1 MDYARQ
7 LDILGDK
14 LVESFLQTIDILSA
28 LLGAEER
35 YYAGSHCRF
44 VAEKAEETAR
54 IMGLPE
60 SEIFEIR
67 TAALLHDIGK
77 IGFPDNLLSRFP
89 TELSAEEFR
98 FYTRHCELGRE
109 ILRRHS
115 SLSTVAELVYQH
127 HERYDGSGF
136 PRHLRGDE
144 VLTGAMIIGAANTYH
159 NAMYRRTKDRYQ
171 LADTGGSGMSTTT
184 AFVDETRTR
193 YSQVMQHFTRKSGV
207 LYRPDVVEAFTS
219 LIETDRRR
227 LGEKLLKRLMVN
239 QLKPGMTLG
248 ENYYTSYGLLVAAR
262 DETLSE
268 KMVASLIRFAE
279 IGEIPQKVLVVD

>member
-1 MDYARQ
+1 MDYTRQ
-7 LDILGDK
+7 IEALGDK

-60 SEIFEIR
+60 SEVFEIR

-77 IGFPDNLLSRFP
+77 IGFPDTVLAKFP
-89 TELSAEEFR
+89 AEMKADEFR
-98 FYTRHCELGRE
+98 FYTGHCELGRE
-109 ILRRHS
+109 ILRRHG
-115 SLSTVAELVYQH
+115 SLTTVAELVYQH
-127 HERYDGSGF
+127 HERFDGSGF
-136 PRHLRGDE
+136 PRHLRGGDIH
-144 VLTGAMIIGAANTYH
+144 TGAMIIGVVNVYH

-171 LADTGGSGMSTTT
+171 LADTGSSVASVSTL
-184 AFVDETRTR
+184 VDETRTR
-193 YSQVMQHFTRKSGV
+193 YSQVMHHFTRKSGV

-219 LIETDRRR
+219 LIEANRRQ
-227 LGEKLLKRLMVN
+227 LGEKIIKRLTVN
-239 QLKPGMTLG
+239 QLKPGMTLV

-268 KMVASLIRFAE
+268 KMIGSLVRFAE